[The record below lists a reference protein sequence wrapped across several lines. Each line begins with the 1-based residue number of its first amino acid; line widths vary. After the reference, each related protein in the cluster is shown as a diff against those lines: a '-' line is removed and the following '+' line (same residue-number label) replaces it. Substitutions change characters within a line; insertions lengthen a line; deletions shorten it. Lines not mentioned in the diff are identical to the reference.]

1 MPNLHLQRDGDRAIL
16 TFDREGSSANI
27 FDAATLRE
35 LDSLIAEVENSPPWD
50 GLLIVSAKPS
60 IFIAGADLNAFLKAS
75 PEEFD
80 GLIRLGQSVFNRV
93 QRLRV
98 PTCAAIHGAC
108 AGGGY
113 ELALACDWRIA
124 SNAKATKIGLP
135 ETQLGILP
143 AWGGSTR
150 LPNRIGLPKA
160 LDVILGGKLHA
171 AEAARRK
178 GLVDAV
184 VPKEVLV
191 EQAWKLIAK
200 GKRHAAHYPF
210 LHSPPVRAYI
220 AKKATQTLQE
230 KTRGNYPGATKA
242 LAVACAA
249 TSGTPEESMDRERAA
264 ILELVPLP
272 QTRNLIRLF
281 FLNEKAKKDQPVAAT
296 PKPIEQVA
304 VIGAGVMGSGIAHWL
319 ASRGHPVLLQ
329 DIDDAAL
336 ARGMQAIEKLL
347 SQAVQKHVITRVE
360 AQHTLDRITPV
371 RGSVPLTRCD
381 LVIEAAVED
390 LFIKRRVF
398 SDLSSRVRPDCLLAT
413 NTSALP
419 VHELAEVVDHPARL
433 VGLHF
438 FNPVSRMPLVE
449 VVRAETTSD
458 ETIATAFAL
467 VRQIAKSPVLVKD
480 RPGFLVNRIL
490 LPYLVDAGVLF
501 ENGADPEVVD
511 KAMLDFGMPMG
522 PLRLIDEVGL
532 DVALHVAKTLAAAF
546 PDRMKVPAILEAM
559 VEKRLLGKKSG
570 AGFYTYGGK
579 KTAPN
584 PDALKLRTG
593 TTALPE
599 GLPLRLANRMTEEA
613 SRCLDE
619 GVAASADEIDLA
631 MILGTGYPPFRG
643 GPLRHRDN
651 PITP

>member
-1 MPNLHLQRDGDRAIL
+1 MPNLHLQRDGDRATL

-27 FDAATLRE
+27 FDAPTLRE
-35 LDSLIAEVENSPPWD
+35 LDTLLADLENSPPWD

-80 GLIRLGQSVFNRV
+80 ALIRLGQSVFTRL

-124 SNAKATKIGLP
+124 SNAKASKIGLP

-150 LPNRIGLPKA
+150 LPNRIGLPTA

-184 VPKEVLV
+184 VPKEVLI

-200 GKRHAAHYPF
+200 GKRRAAHHPF
-210 LHSPPVRAYI
+210 LHSPPVRAFI
-220 AKKATQTLQE
+220 AKKAAKTLQE

-242 LAVACAA
+242 LTVACAS
-249 TSGTPEESMDRERAA
+249 THGSPQESMDRERAA
-264 ILELVPLP
+264 ILELTALP

-281 FLNEKAKKDQPVAAT
+281 FLSEKAKKDQPVAAA
-296 PKPIEQVA
+296 PRAIGQVG
-304 VIGAGVMGSGIAHWL
+304 VIGAGIMGSGIAQWL

-336 ARGMQAIEKLL
+336 ARGMKAIEKLIA
-347 SQAVQKHVITRVE
+347 QAVQKHVITRVE

-371 RGSVPLTRCD
+371 RGNVPLTRCD

-398 SDLSSRVRPDCLLAT
+398 GDLSSRVRPDCFLAT

-419 VHELAEVVDHPARL
+419 VHELAEVVENPGRL
-433 VGLHF
+433 FGLHF

-458 ETIATAFAL
+458 ETIASAFAL
-467 VRQIAKSPVLVKD
+467 VRQIAKTPVLVKD

-546 PDRMKVPAILEAM
+546 PDRMKAPAILEAM

-570 AGFYTYGGK
+570 SGFYKYDGK
-579 KTAPN
+579 KTVPN

-593 TTALPE
+593 TTAIPE

-619 GVAASADEIDLA
+619 GVAATADEIDLA